1 MAIKYVPYFPT
12 TVSGQAILDNFVR
25 TKRILRYRESDKVTE
40 RITRGMPLYEVTE
53 QERVGDEES
62 ENMIIHG
69 ECVSACAYLK
79 EKGIKVDLVY
89 IDPPFASGADYAKKI
104 YIRRNPLVAKAIQK
118 ATQELEDD
126 ELKAFE
132 EKMYGDIWDKEK
144 YLNWMYEN
152 LVAIRSVMSENAS
165 IYVHLDWHIVHY
177 VKILMDEIFG
187 EDNFRNEIIWQRFTF
202 HSDADKFGAVH
213 ETILYYSKSADSY
226 CFNKQIQPFDKKYIK
241 QRFNQID
248 ENGRSYGTSDCTA
261 PAHGKTGKALYF
273 GDRLL
278 TPPPGAMWRFNQEN
292 INKLMAENKIEFTA
306 NGQPRVRRY
315 IDEIEGKAV
324 HTLWTDIFPIN
335 SQAQERVDYATQKPE
350 ALLERIIKASSN
362 EDMVVADLFGG
373 SGVTAAVADKLGR
386 KFIHSDVNIN
396 SIQTARDRLKANG
409 ASYSIKKVQDGV
421 TLYRNPIQT
430 KDAITRIIPG
440 LRIDPT
446 IGQMWIGSIMD
457 TTHGTS
463 PVYVPD
469 LMDSTSR
476 VFDIV
481 TLNRIIN
488 DAMPQLQPSTKRV
501 IIYYIDMVDRQELDD
516 FIKDNNDTVIDVE
529 LRDLKELLDDAI
541 LQDEVEYTLTE
552 DTSKL
557 VDIFTIAITR
567 FYSDRVGHKILEF
580 NKKAMI
586 NSKKKFVP
594 IELSQECL
602 EAIEMISLDCT
613 TAEPN
618 APWHSDSEI
627 KIEKDS
633 TVTINGHKT
642 SDFWDGTIHSD
653 IKPLRMK
660 IRNICGDETIINL
673 SEKL

>member
-165 IYVHLDWHIVHY
+165 IYVHLDWHIGHY
-177 VKILMDEIFG
+177 VKILLDEIFG
-187 EDNFRNEIIWQRFTF
+187 EDNFRNEIIWSYPGRERL
-202 HSDADKFGAVH
+202 SEKKFQSKHDLIFFYAKSEDVILNPVTKVWTREDRIEALRRKIYKDEDGREWFW
-213 ETILYYSKSADSY
+213 ETRG
-226 CFNKQIQPFDKKYIK
+226 Q
-241 QRFNQID
+241 
-248 ENGRSYGTSDCTA
+248 
-261 PAHGKTGKALYF
+261 
-273 GDRLL
+273 
-278 TPPPGAMWRFNQEN
+278 
-292 INKLMAENKIEFTA
+292 A
-306 NGQPRVRRY
+306 NG
-315 IDEIEGKAV
+315 IEPHKVFLDDYVAKGGALNDV
-324 HTLWTDIFPIN
+324 WTDIPFLRGNHP
-335 SQAQERVDYATQKPE
+335 ERIDYATQKPE

-362 EDMVVADLFGG
+362 EYMVVADFFGG

-386 KFIHSDVNIN
+386 KFIHADVNIN
-396 SIQTARDRLKANG
+396 SIQTTRDRLKTNG
-409 ASYSIKKVQDGV
+409 ASFSIKKVQDGV
-421 TLYRNPIQT
+421 TLYRNPVQT

-440 LRIDPT
+440 LRVDPT
-446 IGQMWIGSIMD
+446 IGPMWIGSIMD
-457 TTHGTS
+457 TTHGAS

-476 VFDIV
+476 VLDIV

-488 DAMPQLQPSTKRV
+488 DAMPQLPPSTKRV

-552 DTSKL
+552 DTSKI
-557 VDIFTIAITR
+557 VDIFTVVIPR

-580 NKKAMI
+580 NKKAMV

-660 IRNICGDETIINL
+660 IRNICGDETIIII
-673 SEKL
+673 K